1 MVGRAGPEGES
12 EVTENVTGADTGRSH
27 AAEGALR
34 RTCSAKAKDGSPCR
48 ATPTS
53 SGQCFWHS
61 TEVSREQKLIA
72 AQRGG
77 RVTARKLA
85 ELDIPVPDLSTAD
98 ACREFIQGVVQRGP
112 NRQPPPSI

>member
-53 SGQCFWHS
+53 SGQRFWHS
-61 TEVSREQKLIA
+61 TEVSREQKLIPA
-72 AQRGG
+72 PRGG
-77 RVTARKLA
+77 RGTARKLA
-85 ELDIPVPDLSTAD
+85 ELDIPEPELPTAG
-98 ACREFIQGVVQRGP
+98 ALPAFSQ
-112 NRQPPPSI
+112 